1 MKIMI
6 VGNLGYVG
14 PLVESRLRAS
24 FPNATLIGYD
34 IGYFAH
40 CLTNAS
46 RLPEVCLDAQHFGD
60 IRNFPQELLEGV
72 DAVVN
77 LAAIS
82 NDPMGN
88 NFEQVTLDI
97 NHAACVELAR
107 KAKAAGVPN
116 FVFLSSCSVYGY
128 AEDGARVESSPLDPL
143 TAYARSK
150 VQSEVDLAPLAGP
163 GFQVTCLRFAT
174 ACGMS
179 DRIRLDLVLND
190 FVAGAIA
197 GGRISIL
204 SDGTPWRPLI
214 HVQDMAR
221 AVEWAIRRDA
231 SKGGHCLIVNA
242 GSDGWNYQVKDLAM
256 AVADAIPGVEVT
268 VNPSAAPDR
277 RSYRVDFTLFK
288 SLAPDF
294 QPQVSLS
301 AAVKNIETGLRGM
314 GFDDPDFRKS
324 HLMRL
329 NTLNRLRESG
339 ELNDQLRWSFAAK

>member
-1 MKIMI
+1 MKILI

-14 PLVESRLRAS
+14 PLVESRLRAA
-24 FPNATLIGYD
+24 FPNATLLGYD
-34 IGYFAH
+34 LGYFAH
-40 CLTNAS
+40 CLTNAA

-60 IRNFPQELLEGV
+60 IRSFPKELLEGV

-88 NFEQVTLDI
+88 QYEQVTLDI
-97 NHAACVELAR
+97 NYAACVELAR

-150 VQSEVDLAPLAGP
+150 VQAEIDLAPLAGP
-163 GFQVTCLRFAT
+163 DFQVTCLRFAT

-197 GGRISIL
+197 AGKITIL

-214 HVQDMAR
+214 HVRDMAR

-231 SKGGHCLIVNA
+231 SQGGQCLIVNA
-242 GSDGWNYQVKDLAM
+242 GSDGWNYQVKDLAA
-256 AVADAIPGVEVT
+256 AVAEAIPGVEVQI
-268 VNPSAAPDR
+268 NPLAAPDR
-277 RSYRVDFTLFK
+277 RSYRVDFSLFK

-294 QPQVSLS
+294 QPQVSL
-301 AAVKNIETGLRGM
+301 AGAVKDIETGLREM
-314 GFDDPDFRKS
+314 CFDDPDFRRS

-329 NTLNRLRESG
+329 NTLNTLRENRLLD
-339 ELNDQLRWSFAAK
+339 EQLRWSFAAK